1 MRRWSLLIVAIAIH
15 VITLS
20 ASADEQEKKL
30 IEAAWQTDLPAV
42 TQSLADDWKRDNAIA
57 ARKIW
62 PSFRGR
68 AARGI
73 AVGQNLPDQW
83 NAEKGEGVRWKT
95 PIPGLGN
102 SCPVVWEDKV
112 FVTTAVSSAGI
123 TKLKIG
129 LYGAGDSANDK
140 SRHSWRLYCLDHATG
155 RVLWHRVA
163 HEGVPPVRRHTKSS
177 QANSTPA
184 TDGKHVVA
192 LFNSGGLHCYDM
204 EGKLL
209 WKQDLG
215 VLNSGAF
222 DVVDLQ
228 WGFGSSPIIYGNT
241 VIVQCDL
248 QTDSFLAAFEIN
260 SGQQVWRVPRD
271 ELPSWGTPTICETA
285 RGPLLIANATNFVR
299 GYDARTGKLRWKLAR
314 NALITVPT
322 PIVGHGLIFVT
333 SGYRPIQPIYAIKLN
348 AVGDISLDEELNSNN
363 HIVWS
368 KARGG
373 PYLPTPILYGIFF
386 YTCGND
392 GIFTCYEA
400 RTGKL
405 IYRKRCGSGAAT
417 SFTAS
422 PVAADGKIYVTAES
436 GVVTA
441 IKAGP
446 EFEILSRH
454 PIGEYC
460 LSSPAIAGG
469 QLLRRTQSHVIAIGA
484 EKNHA
489 E

>member
-1 MRRWSLLIVAIAIH
+1 MRLLSHFLVAIAIH
-15 VITLS
+15 AITLS
-20 ASADEQEKKL
+20 ASADEPVKESF
-30 IEAAWQTDLPAV
+30 AA
-42 TQSLADDWKRDNAIA
+42 DWKRENAKA

-73 AVGQNLPDQW
+73 AVGQNLPEKW
-83 NAEKGEGVRWKT
+83 NAEKGEGVRWRT

-102 SCPVVWEDKV
+102 SCPVVWNNKV

-129 LYGAGDSANDK
+129 LYGAGESANDRSK
-140 SRHSWRLYCLDHATG
+140 HSWRLYCLDHRTG
-155 RVLWHRVA
+155 RILWQRVA
-163 HEGVPPVRRHTKSS
+163 HEGVPPVSRHTKSS

-192 LFNSGGLHCYDM
+192 LFNSGGLFCYNMD
-204 EGKLL
+204 GKLL
-209 WKQDLG
+209 WKQDFG

-228 WGFGSSPIIYGNT
+228 WGFGSSPIIYENM

-248 QTDSFLAAFEIN
+248 QADSFLAAFEIN
-260 SGQQVWRVPRD
+260 SGKPVWRVPRD
-271 ELPSWGTPTICETA
+271 ELPSWGTPTICETDS
-285 RGPLLIANATNFVR
+285 GPLLIVNATNFVR
-299 GYDARTGKLRWKLAR
+299 GYEARTGKLRWKLAR
-314 NALITVPT
+314 NAFITVPT
-322 PIVGHGLIFVT
+322 PIVGHDLIFVT

-348 AVGDISLDEELNSNN
+348 AVGDISLDEKQDSNK
-363 HIVWS
+363 HIAWS
-368 KARGG
+368 KSRGG
-373 PYLPTPILYGIFF
+373 PYLPTPILYGNYL
-386 YTCGND
+386 YTLGND

-400 RTGKL
+400 KTGKQ
-405 IYRKRCGSGAAT
+405 IYRKRCGNGAAT

-460 LSSPAIAGG
+460 LSTPAIAGG
-469 QLLRRTQSHVIAIGA
+469 RFLLRTQSHVIAIGA
-484 EKNHA
+484 ETNGAK
-489 E
+489 